1 MRERVMSI
9 ERRINSL
16 KGRSHESGDA
26 ESFLT
31 NLKGEI
37 IQRDRRRQNII
48 NSVSGLVVALAMGV
62 GIYINNPTVDSTFAT
77 VDVSEIIIDLSD
89 QPDSI
94 TVFDDEEFIV
104 ASMDYLIGGTELIST
119 GWSIIEDLSLYN
131 YLETGEK
138 ISQEERS

>member
-1 MRERVMSI
+1 MSI

-119 GWSIIEDLSLYN
+119 GWSLIEDLSLYN

>member
-1 MRERVMSI
+1 MSI
-9 ERRINSL
+9 ERRFNSL

-26 ESFLT
+26 ESFMT

-48 NSVSGLVVALAMGV
+48 NSVSGLIVALAMGV

-104 ASMDYLIGGTELIST
+104 ASMDYLIGSTELIST

-138 ISQEERS
+138 ISQKERS

>member
-1 MRERVMSI
+1 MSI

-94 TVFDDEEFIV
+94 TVFDDEEFIM
-104 ASMDYLIGGTELIST
+104 ASVDYLIGGTELIST

>member
-1 MRERVMSI
+1 MSI
-9 ERRINSL
+9 ERRIKSL
-16 KGRSHESGDA
+16 KDHSHELGDA

-48 NSVSGLVVALAMGV
+48 NSVAGLVVALARGI
-62 GIYINNPTVDSTFAT
+62 GIYINSPTVDSTFAT

-94 TVFDDEEFIV
+94 TVFDDEEFIM

-119 GWSIIEDLSLYN
+119 GWAIIEDLSLYN
-131 YLETGEK
+131 FLETGEK
-138 ISQEERS
+138 ISKEEQS

>member
-1 MRERVMSI
+1 MSI
-9 ERRINSL
+9 ERRMNSL

-62 GIYINNPTVDSTFAT
+62 GIYINNPTVDSTFAI

-94 TVFDDEEFIV
+94 TVFDDEEFIM

>member
-1 MRERVMSI
+1 MSI
-9 ERRINSL
+9 ERRMNSL
-16 KGRSHESGDA
+16 KGRSHKSGDA

-48 NSVSGLVVALAMGV
+48 NSVSGLVVALAMGI
-62 GIYINNPTVDSTFAT
+62 GIYINSPTVDSTFAT

-94 TVFDDEEFIV
+94 TVFDDEEFIM
-104 ASMDYLIGGTELIST
+104 ASMDYLIGGTELISS
-119 GWSIIEDLSLYN
+119 GWSIIEDFSLYN

>member
-1 MRERVMSI
+1 MSI
-9 ERRINSL
+9 ERRINFL

-48 NSVSGLVVALAMGV
+48 NSVSGLIVALAMGV
-62 GIYINNPTVDSTFAT
+62 GLYINNPTVDSTFAT

-94 TVFDDEEFIV
+94 TVFDDEKFIM
-104 ASMDYLIGGTELIST
+104 ASIDYLIDGTELMST

>member
-1 MRERVMSI
+1 MSI

-48 NSVSGLVVALAMGV
+48 NSVSGLIVALAMGV
-62 GIYINNPTVDSTFAT
+62 GIYINNPTVDSTFAI

>member
-1 MRERVMSI
+1 MSI

-62 GIYINNPTVDSTFAT
+62 GIYINNPTVDPTFAT

>member
-1 MRERVMSI
+1 MSI
-9 ERRINSL
+9 ERRIKSL
-16 KGRSHESGDA
+16 KDHSHELGDA

-48 NSVSGLVVALAMGV
+48 NSVSGLVVALAMGI
-62 GIYINNPTVDSTFAT
+62 GIYINSPTVDSTFAT

-94 TVFDDEEFIV
+94 TVFDDEEFIM

-119 GWSIIEDLSLYN
+119 GWSIVEDLSLYN
-131 YLETGEK
+131 FLETGEK
-138 ISQEERS
+138 ISKEEQS

>member
-1 MRERVMSI
+1 MSI

-94 TVFDDEEFIV
+94 TVFDDEEFIA
-104 ASMDYLIGGTELIST
+104 ASMDYLIGNTELIST

>member
-1 MRERVMSI
+1 MSI

-37 IQRDRRRQNII
+37 IQRDRRRQNLI
-48 NSVSGLVVALAMGV
+48 NAVSGLVVALAMGV

>member
-1 MRERVMSI
+1 MSI

-62 GIYINNPTVDSTFAT
+62 GIYINNPTVDSTFAI

>member
-1 MRERVMSI
+1 MSI
-9 ERRINSL
+9 ERRIKSL
-16 KGRSHESGDA
+16 KDHSHELGDA

-94 TVFDDEEFIV
+94 TVFDDEEFIM

-131 YLETGEK
+131 FLETGEK
-138 ISQEERS
+138 ISKEEQS

>member
-1 MRERVMSI
+1 MSI

-94 TVFDDEEFIV
+94 TVFDDEEFIM

-119 GWSIIEDLSLYN
+119 GWSIIEDFSLYN

-138 ISQEERS
+138 IFQGERS

>member
-1 MRERVMSI
+1 MSI
-9 ERRINSL
+9 ERRMNSL

-62 GIYINNPTVDSTFAT
+62 GIYINNPTVDSTFAI

>member
-1 MRERVMSI
+1 MSI

-16 KGRSHESGDA
+16 KGRSHELGDA

>member
-1 MRERVMSI
+1 MSI
-9 ERRINSL
+9 ERRIKSL
-16 KGRSHESGDA
+16 KDHSHELGDA

-48 NSVSGLVVALAMGV
+48 NSVSGLVVALAMGI
-62 GIYINNPTVDSTFAT
+62 GIYINSPTVDSTFAT

-94 TVFDDEEFIV
+94 TVFDDEEFIM

>member
-1 MRERVMSI
+1 MSI

-94 TVFDDEEFIV
+94 TVFDDEEFIM

-119 GWSIIEDLSLYN
+119 GWSIIEDFSLYN

-138 ISQEERS
+138 IFQEERS

>member
-1 MRERVMSI
+1 
-9 ERRINSL
+9 
-16 KGRSHESGDA
+16 
-26 ESFLT
+26 
-31 NLKGEI
+31 
-37 IQRDRRRQNII
+37 
-48 NSVSGLVVALAMGV
+48 
-62 GIYINNPTVDSTFAT
+62 
-77 VDVSEIIIDLSD
+77 VSEIIIDLSD

-104 ASMDYLIGGTELIST
+104 ASMDYLIDGTDLIST

>member
-1 MRERVMSI
+1 MSI
-9 ERRINSL
+9 ESRINSL

-48 NSVSGLVVALAMGV
+48 NSVSGLIVALAMGV

>member
-1 MRERVMSI
+1 MSI
-9 ERRINSL
+9 DRRMNSL
-16 KGRSHESGDA
+16 KRCSHESGDA

-48 NSVSGLVVALAMGV
+48 NSVSGLVVALAMGI
-62 GIYINNPTVDSTFAT
+62 GIYINSPTVDSTVAT
-77 VDVSEIIIDLSD
+77 GDVSEIIIDLSD

-94 TVFDDEEFIV
+94 TVFDDEEFIM

-131 YLETGEK
+131 FLETGEK
-138 ISQEERS
+138 ISKEEQS

>member
-1 MRERVMSI
+1 MSI

-62 GIYINNPTVDSTFAT
+62 GIYIKNPTVDSTFAT

>member
-1 MRERVMSI
+1 MSI

-48 NSVSGLVVALAMGV
+48 NSVSGLIVALAMGV

-94 TVFDDEEFIV
+94 TVFDDEDFIA

>member
-1 MRERVMSI
+1 MSI
-9 ERRINSL
+9 ERRIKSL
-16 KGRSHESGDA
+16 KDHSHELGDA

-37 IQRDRRRQNII
+37 IQRDRRRQNKI
-48 NSVSGLVVALAMGV
+48 NSVSGLVVALAMGI
-62 GIYINNPTVDSTFAT
+62 GIYINSPTVDSTFAT

-94 TVFDDEEFIV
+94 TVFDDEEFIM

-131 YLETGEK
+131 FLETGEK
-138 ISQEERS
+138 ISKEDQS

>member
-1 MRERVMSI
+1 MSI
-9 ERRINSL
+9 ERRIKSL
-16 KGRSHESGDA
+16 KDHSHELGDA

-48 NSVSGLVVALAMGV
+48 NSVSGLVVALAMGI
-62 GIYINNPTVDSTFAT
+62 GIYSNSPTVDSTFAT

-94 TVFDDEEFIV
+94 TVFDDEEFIM

-131 YLETGEK
+131 FLETGEK
-138 ISQEERS
+138 ISKEEQS

>member
-1 MRERVMSI
+1 MSI

-48 NSVSGLVVALAMGV
+48 NSVSGLIVALAMGV

-94 TVFDDEEFIV
+94 TVFDDEEFIM

-138 ISQEERS
+138 ISQDERS

>member
-1 MRERVMSI
+1 MSI
-9 ERRINSL
+9 ERRIKSL
-16 KGRSHESGDA
+16 KDHSHELGDA

-94 TVFDDEEFIV
+94 TVFDDEEFIM
-104 ASMDYLIGGTELIST
+104 ASMDYLIGSTELIST
-119 GWSIIEDLSLYN
+119 GWSIIEDFSLYN
-131 YLETGEK
+131 YQETGEK
-138 ISQEERS
+138 IFQEERS

>member
-1 MRERVMSI
+1 
-9 ERRINSL
+9 
-16 KGRSHESGDA
+16 
-26 ESFLT
+26 
-31 NLKGEI
+31 
-37 IQRDRRRQNII
+37 
-48 NSVSGLVVALAMGV
+48 MGV

-94 TVFDDEEFIV
+94 TVFDDEEFIM

>member
-1 MRERVMSI
+1 MSI

-48 NSVSGLVVALAMGV
+48 NSVSGLVVAQAMGV
-62 GIYINNPTVDSTFAT
+62 GIYINNHTDDSTFAT

-94 TVFDDEEFIV
+94 TVFDDEKFIV

>member
-1 MRERVMSI
+1 MSI

-94 TVFDDEEFIV
+94 TVFDDEEFIA

>member
-1 MRERVMSI
+1 MSI

-62 GIYINNPTVDSTFAT
+62 GIYINNPTVDSTFAI

-89 QPDSI
+89 QPDSV

>member
-1 MRERVMSI
+1 MSI
-9 ERRINSL
+9 ERRMNSL
-16 KGRSHESGDA
+16 KGGSHESGDA

-94 TVFDDEEFIV
+94 TVFDDEEFIM
-104 ASMDYLIGGTELIST
+104 ASMDYLIGGTELISS
-119 GWSIIEDLSLYN
+119 GWSIIEDFSLYN

>member
-1 MRERVMSI
+1 MSI

-48 NSVSGLVVALAMGV
+48 NSVSGLVVALAVGV

>member
-1 MRERVMSI
+1 MSI

-62 GIYINNPTVDSTFAT
+62 GIYINNPTVDPTFAT

-131 YLETGEK
+131 YLETGAK

>member
-1 MRERVMSI
+1 MSI

-77 VDVSEIIIDLSD
+77 VDVSEIIIDLSN

-94 TVFDDEEFIV
+94 TVFDDEEFIM
-104 ASMDYLIGGTELIST
+104 ASMDYLISGTELIST

>member
-1 MRERVMSI
+1 MSI
-9 ERRINSL
+9 ERRMNSL

-94 TVFDDEEFIV
+94 TVFDDEEFIA

>member
-1 MRERVMSI
+1 MSI

-16 KGRSHESGDA
+16 KGSSHESGDA

-48 NSVSGLVVALAMGV
+48 NSVSGLIVALAMGV